1 MSHMGHGIVNRQGP
15 FVRSHALPG
24 LPALPGVGLGRCGLG
39 AFLLPGMRQFSFWGR
54 AVQVAVRVSGVLQGE
69 GEVRSV
75 AGTR

>member
-1 MSHMGHGIVNRQGP
+1 MRYLGYLLCRGWGWD
-15 FVRSHALPG
+15 
-24 LPALPGVGLGRCGLG
+24 GVGWGHSCFRGCAGFR
-39 AFLLPGMRQFSFWGR
+39 FLGR